1 MNLIDPCQAPWYE
14 AELRKVVIKACDDY
28 LRDIEWK
35 PDILRHF
42 SGYLFFTLL
51 RDHRIPVNEVSVNL
65 HLDGLAAIIV
75 LYGGIEKKTALTW
88 VYEIKREGTGFV
100 VTQIYDGMGETIT
113 KNNST
118 YLVS

>member
-1 MNLIDPCQAPWYE
+1 MNQTDPCQSPWYE
-14 AELRKVVIKACDDY
+14 AELRRVVIKACDNY

-51 RDHRIPVNEVSVNL
+51 RDYRTPVNEVSVNL

-75 LYGGIEKKTALTW
+75 LYGGIEKKNALTW
-88 VYEIKREGTGFV
+88 VYEIKKEGTGFV
-100 VTQIYDGMGETIT
+100 ATPIHSKIGETIA

-118 YLVS
+118 